1 MGGLEVVGIL
11 GSADKSGGDLVLR
24 VIDLV
29 VTMGVI
35 VMVVVL
41 VKGTVILIVE
51 STGETSTRSDIMNVC
66 WDVA

>member
-41 VKGTVILIVE
+41 VKGIVILAVE